1 MTYQFKLQIPITRE
15 LKETLKQKAE
25 EIGFSSVNEIVRLL
39 ITNFAKGKLN
49 LSFVYK
55 SKNISE
61 EASEINLKNAIAE
74 GLVEYKK
81 NKTKNLDFS
90 KSLHEQLIED

>member
-15 LKETLKQKAE
+15 LKEMLKQKAE

-39 ITNFAKGKLN
+39 ITNFAKGNLN
-49 LSFVYK
+49 ISFVPRSK
-55 SKNISE
+55 DIVEEINETNFKNI
-61 EASEINLKNAIAE
+61 IAE

-81 NKTKNLDFS
+81 GKTRKLDFS
-90 KSLHEQLIED
+90 KSLHDQLMED

>member
-15 LKETLKQKAE
+15 LKESLKQKAE

-39 ITNFAKGKLN
+39 ITNFAKGN
-49 LSFVYK
+49 L
-55 SKNISE
+55 NISFIPRAKDVIE
-61 EASEINLKNAIAE
+61 EIKETDLKSLIAE

-81 NKTKNLDFS
+81 GKTKKLDFS
-90 KSLHEQLIED
+90 KSLHDQLIED

>member
-1 MTYQFKLQIPITRE
+1 MAYQFKLQIPINLA
-15 LKETLKQKAE
+15 LKEKLRQKAE

-39 ITNFAKGKLN
+39 ITNFAKGNLN

-55 SKNISE
+55 SRDISE
-61 EASEINLKNAIAE
+61 EIDETDLKNIIAS

-81 NKTKNLDFS
+81 GETKKLDFS
-90 KSLHEQLIED
+90 KSLHDQLLED

>member
-1 MTYQFKLQIPITRE
+1 MAYQFKLQIPITRE
-15 LKETLKQKAE
+15 LKEMLKEKAE

-39 ITNFAKGKLN
+39 ITNFAKGNLN
-49 LSFVYK
+49 ISFVHK
-55 SKNISE
+55 SKDLIEKIN
-61 EASEINLKNAIAE
+61 EIDLKNVIAE

-81 NKTKNLDFS
+81 GKTKKLDFS